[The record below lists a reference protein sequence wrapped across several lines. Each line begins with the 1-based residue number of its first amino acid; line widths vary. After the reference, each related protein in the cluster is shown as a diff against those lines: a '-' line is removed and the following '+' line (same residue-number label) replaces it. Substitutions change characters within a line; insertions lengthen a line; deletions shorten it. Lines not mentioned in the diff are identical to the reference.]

1 MQFDISAVQSRM
13 ETIEHIFREVQ
24 KAFECSVDITNLQK
38 DFEKHPEHF
47 RSIAF
52 ESASMQLALCDIKRD
67 GRLSHWFEFLNQY
80 HNRHATQIYI
90 GLGWALAQEQLNP
103 ADFLNLSDVP
113 LAYKSADGYGY
124 YEGMFRRRKSIL
136 SQQPLNDSHEQE
148 LEHYDTGL
156 GRSMWYAAHGNIV
169 EAQTVLSKF
178 PTSRQKNQW
187 RGLGV
192 AIAYVGGCSPDYL
205 LHIYNEADSFKAELM
220 KGAQAAMDS
229 RSMSGLHSPDTLL
242 ALELWSGQ

>member
-1 MQFDISAVQSRM
+1 MQFDISAVQSQM
-13 ETIEHIFREVQ
+13 ETIERIFREVQ
-24 KAFECSVDITNLQK
+24 ETFVSSMDIINLQK
-38 DFEKHPEHF
+38 DFEKHPELF

-52 ESASMQLALCDIKRD
+52 ESASMQLALYDLKRD
-67 GRLSHWFEFLNQY
+67 GRLSHWFQFLNQY
-80 HNRHATQIYI
+80 HNHHATQIYI

-103 ADFLNLSDVP
+103 SDFLNLSDVP
-113 LAYKSADGYGY
+113 LAYKTADGYGY

-136 SQQPLNDSHEQE
+136 SQQPLNDSHEPE
-148 LEHYDTGL
+148 LEHFDIGL

-178 PTSRQKNQW
+178 PTSRQKNLW

-192 AIAYVGGCSPDYL
+192 AIAYVGGCLPDYL
-205 LHIYNEADSFKAELM
+205 LHIYDGAGSYKAELV

-229 RSMSGLHSPDTLL
+229 RSISGLHSPDTLL